1 MLQPESTEDLTVEQQ
16 QDDVEIEDTYEQSDA
31 FAVSDGNKW

>member
-1 MLQPESTEDLTVEQQ
+1 MEHQ

-31 FAVSDGNKW
+31 FAVSTEKAKNMMV